1 MKGIEG
7 EDRHR
12 NTANTWSEVAGGEWS
27 LLSSDSE
34 NMGMGE
40 SESEEI
46 SIGELKLKE
55 IFIEELEPEKI

>member
-1 MKGIEG
+1 MGI
-7 EDRHR
+7 
-12 NTANTWSEVAGGEWS
+12 
-27 LLSSDSE
+27 
-34 NMGMGE
+34 GE